1 MLLTESF
8 RKYGLSRRENM
19 VFNILIVMGLG
30 FIGLHA
36 GSKFKRAPKP

>member
-1 MLLTESF
+1 
-8 RKYGLSRRENM
+8 M

-36 GSKFKRAPKP
+36 GSKFKRAPKPWSLGWMKTRKTD